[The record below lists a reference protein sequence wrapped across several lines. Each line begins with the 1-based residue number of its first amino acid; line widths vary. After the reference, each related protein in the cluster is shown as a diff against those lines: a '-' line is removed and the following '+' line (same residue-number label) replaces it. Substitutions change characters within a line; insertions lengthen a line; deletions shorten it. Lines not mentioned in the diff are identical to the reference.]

1 VQEKSEYMS
10 SERQLKLVSKEDSK
24 GIKRTIM
31 VYLDTFGSSSI
42 DILVYCFSRS
52 VVWVEWHEVKEDV
65 MFKIADILK
74 ENDLE
79 FAYPTMMLHQPEG
92 RQDITE

>member
-1 VQEKSEYMS
+1 
-10 SERQLKLVSKEDSK
+10 
-24 GIKRTIM
+24 
-31 VYLDTFGSSSI
+31 
-42 DILVYCFSRS
+42 
-52 VVWVEWHEVKEDV
+52 